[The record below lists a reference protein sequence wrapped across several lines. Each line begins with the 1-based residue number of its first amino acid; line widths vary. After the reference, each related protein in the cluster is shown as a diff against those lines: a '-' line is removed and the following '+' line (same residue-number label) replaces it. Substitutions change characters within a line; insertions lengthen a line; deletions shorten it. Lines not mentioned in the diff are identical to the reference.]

1 MLRIWQAKKMA
12 EERKFLIN
20 PLKKIMEDDLVDESI
35 KLSKFLTK
43 TTIENVHLSAFSY
56 TLPDTISESR
66 TEVSYWYGS
75 KETYLCK
82 KSISKM
88 KEKLPDSQIK
98 IFKGYN
104 HGEACLLDYNLYIE
118 KALKFFNS

>member
-56 TLPDTISESR
+56 TLPNTISESR

-75 KETYLCK
+75 KETHLCK
-82 KSISKM
+82 KSISKI
-88 KEKLPDSQIK
+88 KKNYLIYKLK
-98 IFKGYN
+98 Y
-104 HGEACLLDYNLYIE
+104 
-118 KALKFFNS
+118 LKTVITVRLVY